1 MGPAEKSIEEKNLF
15 IDQSLNDF
23 RATVME
29 ISEHIYVNPRSL
41 EDRLYDKSEVI
52 YMMQQIG
59 HLQVP
64 ESVQMQAPAPK
75 LGRINP
81 TQKKQG
87 PKSVPKNAPNP
98 IAEFNDNDG
107 KKWNIWKFHTIK
119 RIYKVRIIAE
129 TAVLQKY
136 SNVENHLSEFNLDKV
151 NGGILEPMEE
161 EDFSETVSEKT
172 LSTSQGKSLFVLD
185 KEEQLPNCS
194 DICRPTPDKEC
205 IEEEA

>member
-75 LGRINP
+75 LGRSNP
-81 TQKKQG
+81 TQEKQG

-107 KKWNIWKFHTIK
+107 KTYNIKIFENSILSSGSIMQK
-119 RIYKVRIIAE
+119 LQYYRNILMLKIIF
-129 TAVLQKY
+129 Q
-136 SNVENHLSEFNLDKV
+136 NL
-151 NGGILEPMEE
+151 I
-161 EDFSETVSEKT
+161 
-172 LSTSQGKSLFVLD
+172 
-185 KEEQLPNCS
+185 
-194 DICRPTPDKEC
+194 
-205 IEEEA
+205 

>member
-1 MGPAEKSIEEKNLF
+1 MQNGFSLWLLQFRVSHFPLNRYGTERPERRKTHMQRCSMGPAEKSIEEKNLF

-75 LGRINP
+75 LGRSNP

-98 IAEFNDNDG
+98 IAELNDND
-107 KKWNIWKFHTIK
+107 
-119 RIYKVRIIAE
+119 
-129 TAVLQKY
+129 
-136 SNVENHLSEFNLDKV
+136 S
-151 NGGILEPMEE
+151 
-161 EDFSETVSEKT
+161 KT
-172 LSTSQGKSLFVLD
+172 
-185 KEEQLPNCS
+185 
-194 DICRPTPDKEC
+194 
-205 IEEEA
+205 